1 MIYIFFSFLFLFK
14 VELINKGI
22 GPMEEEVRN
31 YLFIFFGHLKALVP
45 YQFI

>member
-31 YLFIFFGHLKALVP
+31 YLFIFFLV
-45 YQFI
+45 I